1 MLSKLTQLFSTDIAV
16 DLGTANTLIFAKNR
30 GIVLNEPSAVVVKR
44 SGNFSQKT
52 SVVAVGTEAKAM
64 LGRVPN
70 NLEAIRPMK
79 DGVIADFTL
88 TELMLKHVIK
98 TLHGEFFFRPRPRP
112 RIVICVPSGSTQVE
126 RPAIKES
133 ALGAGA
139 VQVYLIEEPM
149 AAALGVGLPVAAPL
163 SGLLTAVK
171 LALEQTP
178 SGLNFDIADKGVILT
193 VGGAILKCIGHFI
206 RENTGLPVSI
216 ADDPLMCVVKGCGMA
231 LERFAMPNIFSYD

>member
-1 MLSKLTQLFSTDIAV
+1 MLSKLTQLFSTDIAI

-52 SVVAVGTEAKAM
+52 SVVAVGAEAKAM

-98 TLHGEFFFRPRPRP
+98 TLHGEFFFRPRTRP

-139 VQVYLIEEPM
+139 V
-149 AAALGVGLPVAAPL
+149 
-163 SGLLTAVK
+163 
-171 LALEQTP
+171 
-178 SGLNFDIADKGVILT
+178 
-193 VGGAILKCIGHFI
+193 
-206 RENTGLPVSI
+206 
-216 ADDPLMCVVKGCGMA
+216 
-231 LERFAMPNIFSYD
+231 